1 VKGGLGGV
9 DGDPKA
15 YYSLFRFWIVGQLLN
30 NKKIKKTQWTAFTQ
44 NPTEHTL
51 AYP

>member
-1 VKGGLGGV
+1 MTC
-9 DGDPKA
+9 DE
-15 YYSLFRFWIVGQLLN
+15 VGRTYDK
-30 NKKIKKTQWTAFTQ
+30 NKKIKKKTQWTAFTQ